1 MGLLTVGG
9 KGISE
14 VPEEE
19 ESVLIYRKNKRV
31 KNMELSNSPEASDS
45 EFTKEEAGSVSPDA
59 PRRISTSDLP
69 VESESISPSVSE
81 RTKEK
86 GTVSGDGISMDV
98 EENTLMD
105 SVSREKVQIDLSNRN
120 VGGNCGNMDMLTVT
134 VNIENSIEVP
144 RVVSVDPCSQVPQ
157 KDLDENQSAHVSND
171 TSATNEHFCDSHVL
185 TDRPLEENCQEHDV
199 ESAKENIVKLPEV
212 YSCDAFHLEQN
223 KHSVASSIDPS
234 VSQFDGIEGLSSEVV
249 NKCVDVVVDKAFA
262 GYNGK
267 KLLVLDV
274 NGLLVDISSYVPY
287 DYDPDEIIFRKAVF
301 KRPYCDDFLKF
312 CFERF
317 NVGVWTSKTK
327 RNMEPILDFLL
338 GNEKSKLLF
347 CWDQSHCTYTG
358 YYAVERR
365 HKPLLLKKL
374 KKLWD
379 KVEPDLPWERGLF
392 NEYNT
397 LLLDD
402 SPYKALCN
410 PRYTAIFPY
419 TYHFR
424 DMQDNSL
431 GPEGDLRAYLHALA
445 TAENVQE
452 YVRQNP
458 FGQRAITEKNLSW
471 GYYLKVIEA
480 SSSPPHQAAD
490 ASSSPLHQTA
500 DDALIQQEF

>member
-1 MGLLTVGG
+1 M
-9 KGISE
+9 GISE

-31 KNMELSNSPEASDS
+31 KNMELSNSPEVSDS
-45 EFTKEEAGSVSPDA
+45 EITKDEARSTSPGE
-59 PRRISTSDLP
+59 PRRISTSDQA
-69 VESESISPSVSE
+69 VESESVSPSVSE
-81 RTKEK
+81 RMSEK

-105 SVSREKVQIDLSNRN
+105 SDSREKVQIDQSNGN
-120 VGGNCGNMDMLTVT
+120 VSGNCGNSDMFS
-134 VNIENSIEVP
+134 NAIIRENSIEFS
-144 RVVSVDPCSQVPQ
+144 RVVSDDSYSQVPQ
-157 KDLDENQSAHVSND
+157 QDLDENMSAPVSND

-185 TDRPLEENCQEHDV
+185 TDRPPEEKGQEHDV
-199 ESAKENIVKLPEV
+199 ECAKENNIKLPKV
-212 YSCDAFHLEQN
+212 SSSDVLHLEQN
-223 KHSVASSIDPS
+223 KHSVASSTDHS
-234 VSQFDGIEGLSSEVV
+234 LSKFDGMEGPSSEVV
-249 NKCVDVVVDKAFA
+249 KKDANVAADKAFA
-262 GYNGK
+262 GYMGK

-287 DYDPDEIIFRKAVF
+287 DYDPDEIIYRKAVF

-312 CFERF
+312 CLERF
-317 NVGVWTSKTK
+317 NVGVWTSKTR

-358 YYAVERR
+358 YYTVERR

-419 TYHFR
+419 TYRFR
-424 DMQDNSL
+424 DLQDNSL

-445 TAENVQE
+445 AAENIQE
-452 YVRQNP
+452 YVKQNP
-458 FGQRAITEKNLSW
+458 FGQRPITEKNLSW

-480 SSSPPHQAAD
+480 SSSPPHQAVD
-490 ASSSPLHQTA
+490 ANSSPPHQTA
-500 DDALIQQEF
+500 DDAVIQL